1 MDTRILAVDDDS
13 EFLGAVKSVLE
24 SAGYEVTTA
33 SNGAEALQL
42 ITADPPD
49 LIVCDVAMPGING
62 YQLFKEVMQHDR
74 LATLPFIFLSG
85 RNLDSDIR
93 YGKELGADDYLLK
106 PVEGEDLLA
115 SVRGK
120 LRRSRQR
127 AEAYAAGPSG
137 PEERAAEP
145 DVLTYGPLR
154 INLKQYQV
162 WQDGEPV
169 KLSSREFHLLA
180 YLASHPNEIFSTQ
193 ELVMVTHEIDTTAR
207 DSSSLLRPLIRSI
220 RRKLGYQTGDMGCI
234 KNIRGVG
241 YRFVPPV

>member
-1 MDTRILAVDDDS
+1 METRILAVDDDS
-13 EFLGAVKSVLE
+13 EFLSAVKGILE
-24 SAGYEVTTA
+24 TAGYEVTTA
-33 SNGAEALQL
+33 SNGSEALQL

-62 YQLFKEVMQHDR
+62 YQLFKEVMQDDQ

-127 AEAYAAGPSG
+127 AEIAANPS
-137 PEERAAEP
+137 PPAAP
-145 DVLTYGPLR
+145 ADPGSLRFGPLR
-154 INLKQYQV
+154 LNLSQYQA
-162 WQDGEPV
+162 WMNDEPV
-169 KLSSREFHLLA
+169 KLSSREFRLLA
-180 YLASHPNEIFSTQ
+180 YLATHPHEIFSSQ
-193 ELVMVTHEIDTTAR
+193 ELVLVTHELDTTVR
-207 DSSSLLRPLIRSI
+207 DSSSLLRPLVRSI
-220 RRKLGYQTGDMGCI
+220 RRKLGYNTGNMGCI
-234 KNIRGVG
+234 KNIRGIG
-241 YRFVPPV
+241 YRFVPPA